1 MEIYADIGNLFKQND
16 ISGVIDK
23 SIKLFRKDGKP
34 MNWNRR
40 LPSSFNGTKI
50 TTEYIL
56 IDTKRSQTNYI
67 NIKNGN
73 EFHFCLDN
81 IPNEVNTYLQ
91 EQITKTIPN
100 KSPIRIAEFIS
111 TGSTITLDCG
121 DYHAMESYKKDS
133 ITRIILHRLIKQSI
147 IPSGR
152 SFKNIAESNA
162 LILLT
167 ELFPEDLF
175 YIFYEP
181 MTLNF
186 SDDVVILKDYCIHC
200 YNVDFSIRMKI
211 SSNLF
216 GIEVK
221 TDKESYEWKKNET
234 HAKAKKYEKFLG
246 SPCFLLI
253 MNPKPTFYSIDET
266 TITSFDSEKDFKD
279 HISFFLNAEQYQSL
293 KHKIVKT

>member
-1 MEIYADIGNLFKQND
+1 MYAGICNLFTQSN

-23 SIKLFRKDGKP
+23 SIKLYRKDGKV
-34 MNWNRR
+34 MNWNRK
-40 LPSSFNGTKI
+40 LPSSFNGIDI

-56 IDTKRSQTNYI
+56 IDTKRSQTNYT
-67 NIKNGN
+67 NIKTGN

-81 IPNEVNTYLQ
+81 IPNEVNTYLL
-91 EQITKTIPN
+91 EEITKTNSN

-111 TGSTITLDCG
+111 TGSTTILDCG
-121 DYHAMESYKKDS
+121 DHHAMRSYKKDS
-133 ITRIILHRLIKQSI
+133 VTVIVLHRLSKQSI
-147 IPSGR
+147 IPSGK

-162 LILLT
+162 LVLLN
-167 ELFPEDLF
+167 ELFPADLF

-186 SDDVVILKDYCIHC
+186 SDDVVILKDSSIHC
-200 YNVDFSIRMKI
+200 YNVDFCIRMKI
-211 SSNLF
+211 SSNIF

-221 TDKESYEWKKNET
+221 TDKESYLWKKEET

-266 TITSFDSEKDFKD
+266 TITSFESEKDFKD
-279 HISFFLNAEQYQSL
+279 HICFFFNADQSL
-293 KHKIVKT
+293 KHKIVKTTQN